1 MTELK
6 KEHEELTGQNNQNNQ
21 NTQNNQNKQNK
32 LYIKVKDTENY
43 KNIKKDLFHCICSHK
58 GGDCVII
65 YNEKDKANM
74 VLPNKYSVNAE
85 DEVLITGLK
94 ELLGEKNIAI
104 I

>member
-1 MTELK
+1 
-6 KEHEELTGQNNQNNQ
+6 
-21 NTQNNQNKQNK
+21 
-32 LYIKVKDTENY
+32 
-43 KNIKKDLFHCICSHK
+43 
-58 GGDCVII
+58 
-65 YNEKDKANM
+65 M